1 MEVQENTQVEQLDL
15 DIDSMLG
22 ISADSV
28 MLPADKETK
37 PSVFSRSG
45 NPDVSFL
52 DRKNE
57 LENEEPEEEEKKE
70 IEKVLAIDDT
80 QVSEKKP
87 RYNKDGVLQLTNKL
101 IEKKLLIP
109 FDDEKPLEDY
119 SLQDFEE
126 LLEANFNERER
137 KAREQV
143 PAEFFEALPE
153 ELQYAAQ
160 YVANGGTDLKA
171 LFRTLASVEEVRS
184 MSPDDDND
192 ARTIVRSYL
201 QATRFGTAE
210 EIEEEINS
218 WDDLGKLNEK
228 AKKFKPKLDAM
239 TEQQIQ
245 YQLQEQEERRKMQE
259 QQAQMY
265 MDNVYRTLEP
275 GELNGLKLDRKTQ
288 NMLFSGLV
296 QPAYP
301 SISGRP
307 TNLLGHLLEKHQYVE
322 PNHSLIAEALWLLAD
337 PDGYKAKVRENT
349 KKEVVKETVRQLKSE
364 ESRKT
369 SSSYAQ
375 EEESYQ
381 QPQRQ
386 TIARPSKNFFKR

>member
-22 ISADSV
+22 ISADNV
-28 MLPADKETK
+28 MLPTDKDTK
-37 PSVFSRSG
+37 PSVFTRSSS
-45 NPDVSFL
+45 PDVSFL
-52 DRKNE
+52 DKKNSE
-57 LENEEPEEEEKKE
+57 EEPEEEEKQE

-109 FDDEKPLEDY
+109 FDDEKPLEEY

-143 PAEFFEALPE
+143 PGEFFDALPE

-192 ARTIVRSYL
+192 AKTIVRAYL
-201 QATRFGTAE
+201 QATKFGNAE

-337 PDGYKAKVRENT
+337 PDGYKSKVRENT

-364 ESRKT
+364 EARKT
-369 SSSYAQ
+369 SSSYAN
-375 EEESYQ
+375 EEQQSY

-386 TIARPSKNFFKR
+386 TISRPSKNFFKR